1 MERSPQTI
9 YGVSVCPRRPFVAQH
24 LPFTIPV
31 HFGML
36 DRMDKEPTNAE
47 LLKHIDTLAEAVAA
61 GFSEVHKKFDEVHE
75 KFDAVDK
82 RFDSV
87 EERLDRIENTHVR
100 RLENL
105 ELAHVDFRRDITKLK
120 EHAGIE

>member
-1 MERSPQTI
+1 MERSSQTI
-9 YGVSVCPRRPFVAQH
+9 CGVSVCPSRPFVAQH
-24 LPFTIPV
+24 LPFAIPV
-31 HFGML
+31 HFVMMNS
-36 DRMDKEPTNAE
+36 MDKEPTNTE

-61 GFSEVHKKFDEVHE
+61 GFSAVNQKFS
-75 KFDAVDK
+75 AVNQ

-87 EERLDRIENTHVR
+87 EERLDRIENNHVR

-105 ELAHVDFRRDITKLK
+105 ELANVDFRRDITKLK